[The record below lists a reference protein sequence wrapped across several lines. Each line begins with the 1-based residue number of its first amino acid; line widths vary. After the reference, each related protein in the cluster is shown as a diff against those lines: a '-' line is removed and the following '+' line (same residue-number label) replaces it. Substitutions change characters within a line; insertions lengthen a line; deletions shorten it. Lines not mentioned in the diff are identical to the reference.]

1 MSPPPIRRPLLLASF
16 VFLAGN
22 TSHCNLSGPV
32 NPPDGDFSHSVSTL
46 LCGPADGIST
56 GIMLA
61 RDPIDGLEPSN
72 PYVRVLIDRPARDL
86 GGHWVVGSPLRN
98 VSAFYFTPAG
108 QSEEATSGSVRID
121 RVVPQERVE
130 GSVELRFP
138 SRTVTESFSAPWI
151 EMFILCG

>member
-1 MSPPPIRRPLLLASF
+1 MSPIRHPLVLASF

-22 TSHCNLSGPV
+22 TSHCNLTGPV
-32 NPPDGDFSHSVSTL
+32 PMPVGDFSHSVSTL

-61 RDPIDGLEPSN
+61 RDQIEGLEPTN
-72 PYVRVLIDRPARDL
+72 PYVRVRIDRPASEV
-86 GGHWVVGSPLRN
+86 GGRWAVGNPLRN
-98 VSAFYFTPAG
+98 VSAVYVTPEG
-108 QSEEATSGSVRID
+108 RTEEATSGSVQID

-130 GSVELRFP
+130 GRVDLRFP
-138 SRTVTESFSAPWI
+138 SRDVTETFGAPWI

>member
-1 MSPPPIRRPLLLASF
+1 MRNTLVLASV

-32 NPPDGDFSHSVSTL
+32 NPPDADFTHSVSTL
-46 LCGPADGIST
+46 LCGPADGPST

-72 PYVRVLIDRPARDL
+72 PYVRIVIDRAASGL
-86 GGHWVVGSPLRN
+86 GGGWAVGNPLRN
-98 VSAFYFTPAG
+98 VRADYVAPDG
-108 QSEEATSGSVRID
+108 QEEEAISGTVRID